1 MEEPTYSI
9 RDLADEFA
17 VTTRTIRFYEDV
29 GLLSPGRDGTRRVF
43 DTRDRTRLKLILRGK
58 RIGFSLNEI
67 AEIVDMYD
75 LAPGEHGQ
83 LELLVARIAEHRSSL
98 LDKRAA
104 IDSTLDELMSVEA
117 EAKHRLEQLTIS

>member
-1 MEEPTYSI
+1 METTYTI
-9 RDLADEFA
+9 RDLADEFS

-29 GLLSPGRDGTRRVF
+29 GLLSPAREGTRRIF
-43 DTRDRTRLKLILRGK
+43 DSRDRTRLKLILRGK

-75 LAPGEHGQ
+75 SAPGERGQ

-98 LDKRAA
+98 VDKRDA
-104 IDSTLDELMSVEA
+104 IDSTLAELESVEA
-117 EAKHRLEQLTIS
+117 RARDRLQQLAVS